1 MMKKFVL
8 VYALFAG
15 FLPVLVH
22 AQESP
27 WLEAEFWQTA
37 TFVAGPRTVT
47 FRGEE
52 MSLTKA
58 TLIILNLGYTP
69 SIAHQWLYE
78 GECLRDVYDRT
89 HPKKC

>member
-1 MMKKFVL
+1 MTRSKRPRIDFYEIGIPEGAILKCKKTNDEV
-8 VYALFAG
+8 
-15 FLPVLVH
+15 
-22 AQESP
+22 Q
-27 WLEAEFWQTA
+27 
-37 TFVAGPRTVT
+37 VAGSRTVT